1 MTSLQEIQDFLD
13 LKRFAF
19 VGVSRQPKDFSR
31 MLFRE
36 FLARG
41 YQAVPVNPDASEI
54 EGQPCFARLQEI
66 QPPVEGVLFMTAPAV
81 TDTLVRECP
90 GAGIKHVWMYRA
102 GGVGAATPDAIGF
115 CESNGMGVIPGECPF
130 MFLPGGAWYHRFH
143 GLVKKIAGSYPR

>member
-1 MTSLQEIQDFLD
+1 MTNIQQIHDFLD

-54 EGQPCFARLQEI
+54 EGQPCFTRLEDI
-66 QPPVEGVLFMTAPAV
+66 QPPVEGALFMTAPGV
-81 TDTLVRECP
+81 TAALVQDCRA
-90 GAGIKHVWMYRA
+90 AGIKQVWMYRA
-102 GGVGAATPDAIGF
+102 GGVGAANSDAIQY
-115 CESNGMGVIPGECPF
+115 CEAHGMQVIPGECPY

-143 GLVKKIAGSYPR
+143 GLIHKITGSYPH